1 MDRLLAERIFGVPWT
16 ALAAVALAVAAVY
29 LFVDTSA
36 GSSGLRWIVMRWFHS
51 ACWLLLALAAL
62 AMARIT
68 PMPVGWANILGI
80 AGGVTYAIFLAT
92 TMLGRG

>member
-36 GSSGLRWIVMRWFHS
+36 GSSGLRWIVMR
-51 ACWLLLALAAL
+51 
-62 AMARIT
+62 
-68 PMPVGWANILGI
+68 
-80 AGGVTYAIFLAT
+80 
-92 TMLGRG
+92 